1 MLGVLLNHC
10 NFCLDLYITLL
21 YIINMDGASLRT
33 WRQKWGLSQAKLSK
47 ALGVSTMAV
56 AYWEWG
62 QRRIPPFLPLA
73 LEALEHRMKEEGKHG
88 PAVGMPKVQKEE

>member
-1 MLGVLLNHC
+1 
-10 NFCLDLYITLL
+10 
-21 YIINMDGASLRT
+21 MDGTSLRT

-62 QRRIPPFLPLA
+62 KRSIPALLPLA
-73 LEALEHRMKEEGKHG
+73 LEALENRMK
-88 PAVGMPKVQKEE
+88 KEVA

>member
-1 MLGVLLNHC
+1 
-10 NFCLDLYITLL
+10 LL
-21 YIINMDGASLRT
+21 YKKYMDGTSLRT

-56 AYWEWG
+56 AFWEWG
-62 QRRIPPFLPLA
+62 HRRIPPLLPLA

-88 PAVGMPKVQKEE
+88 LTVGMPKVQEAE